1 MEGMTATTPF
11 LEFRLWWRRAS
22 AGQQSA
28 AVGALVTVLA
38 LIIWIAVPLASGPS
52 STNLGA
58 GSNGARALGTGGST
72 GAGPGGAGDT
82 GGAAGAGPA
91 AAGSG
96 SSTGTS
102 LAAGGPSAA
111 GAGGAGGAAGSPG
124 ALLAA
129 GCSGQPKNTSVGV
142 VLINAAGLNSVLGV
156 PSVSSQQAMWS
167 AAIDS
172 INKSGGAGCNH
183 LVADFQTYNESDS
196 STAQSSC
203 LAFVQHKDFAV
214 LSGFLPQN
222 PDTCLLQNHIPVV
235 EEIPISSKDL
245 QQFSPYYFSAAGQI
259 QVIYRN
265 FANAARQ
272 FNVFN
277 PANGFKKVGVFYS
290 DCQPEVNA
298 AMMADLQ
305 AVGVPPS
312 AIDRSDLG
320 CPSSFAA
327 PSVIEQAVLKFK
339 SDGVTTAT
347 IDNDIKDTQNITKTS
362 QAQGFH
368 PRWAIPDMG
377 TTAVTANPA
386 FAPDPNNFDGALA
399 ISPNQYGANNSP
411 GFHEGP
417 ADTACDQIM
426 TSHGQPGTMTSPDQF
441 AGAVCNLVWMFAAAL
456 DHAPSPAPDQL
467 AAGLQRVG
475 SIPFAF
481 PDGPNNF
488 SAPGTTTGG
497 EFWRPLTYFSSCG
510 CWRLANPNFQPS
522 F

>member
-1 MEGMTATTPF
+1 MTATTPF

-22 AGQQSA
+22 AGKQTA
-28 AVGALVTVLA
+28 AVGALASALA
-38 LIIWIAVPLASGPS
+38 LVVWIAVPLASGPS
-52 STNLGA
+52 TKLA
-58 GSNGARALGTGGST
+58 VGSNGARGLGASGTTGATSGAAGDAGNAPGSGAAGGTGSST
-72 GAGPGGAGDT
+72 SSSLAAAGP
-82 GGAAGAGPA
+82 GAAGAGTDGA
-91 AAGSG
+91 AAGS
-96 SSTGTS
+96 
-102 LAAGGPSAA
+102 PR
-111 GAGGAGGAAGSPG
+111 
-124 ALLAA
+124 ALLAS
-129 GCSGQPKNTSVGV
+129 GCSGQPRNMNVGV
-142 VLINAAGLNSVLGV
+142 VLINAAGLNSLLGV
-156 PSVSSQQAMWS
+156 PSVSAQQAMWS
-167 AAIDS
+167 AAFDS
-172 INKSGGAGCNH
+172 INKSGGAGCNR
-183 LVADFQTYNESDS
+183 LAPDYQTYNESDS
-196 STAQSSC
+196 STAQSAC
-203 LAFVQHKDFAV
+203 LAFLQHKDFAV
-214 LSGFLPQN
+214 LAGFLPQN

-245 QQFSPYYFSAAGQI
+245 QQFYPYYLSAAGAI

-277 PANGFKKVGVFYS
+277 PAQGFKKLGIFYS

-305 AVGVPPS
+305 AAGVPSS

-320 CPSSFAA
+320 CPTSFAS
-327 PSVIEQAVLKFK
+327 PSSIEQAVVKFK
-339 SDGVTTAT
+339 ADGVTTAT

-368 PRWAIPDMG
+368 PQWAIPDMG
-377 TTAVTANPA
+377 TTAVTGNPA
-386 FAPDPNNFDGALA
+386 FAPDPNNFNNALA
-399 ISPNQYGANNSP
+399 ITPNQYGANNSP
-411 GFHEGP
+411 GFHEAA

-426 TSHGQPGTMTSPDQF
+426 TSHGQPGVMTSPDQF
-441 AGAVCNLVWMFAAAL
+441 SGAVCNVVWMFAAAV
-456 DHAPSPAPDQL
+456 DHAPSVAPEQL
-467 AAGLQRVG
+467 VAGLQRVG

-510 CWRLANPNFQPS
+510 CWRLGSPNFSPS

>member
-1 MEGMTATTPF
+1 MTATTPF
-11 LEFRLWWRRAS
+11 LEFRVWWRRAS

-28 AVGALVTVLA
+28 AVGALVTVVA
-38 LIIWIAVPLASGPS
+38 LIVWIAVPLASGPS

-82 GGAAGAGPA
+82 GGAGPA
-91 AAGSG
+91 AAGPA
-96 SSTGTS
+96 SSTGAS
-102 LAAGGPSAA
+102 AAAGGPSAS

-124 ALLAA
+124 GLLAA

-142 VLINAAGLNSVLGV
+142 VLINAIGLNSVIGI
-156 PSVSSQQAMWS
+156 PSPSAQQAMWS
-167 AAIDS
+167 AAFDS

-183 LVADFQTYNESDS
+183 LVPDYQTYNEGDP

-203 LAFVQHKDFAV
+203 LAFVQHRDFAV
-214 LSGFLPQN
+214 LAGFLPQS

-235 EEIPISSKDL
+235 EEIPISSKDV
-245 QQFSPYYFSAAGQI
+245 QQFYPYYLSANGAI

-277 PANGFKKVGVFYS
+277 PANGFKKLGVFYS

-305 AVGVPPS
+305 AVGIPPS

-320 CPSSFAA
+320 CPTSFAS
-327 PSVIEQAVLKFK
+327 PSAIEQAVVKFK

-347 IDNDIKDTQNITKTS
+347 IDNDIKDTQNITKQS

-377 TTAVTANPA
+377 TTAVTGNPA
-386 FAPDPNNFDGALA
+386 FAPDPSTFDGALA
-399 ISPNQYGANNSP
+399 ISPEQYGANNSP
-411 GFHEGP
+411 GFHEAP

-441 AGAVCNLVWMFAAAL
+441 AGAVCSLVWMFAAAV

-481 PDGPNNF
+481 PYGPDNF

-497 EFWRPLTYFSSCG
+497 QFWRPLTYHTSCR
-510 CWRLANPNFQPS
+510 CWQLDSPNFSPS